1 MDNSFWAMNS
11 ENRYGN
17 TSVSEELMKLID
29 SIEQSKARI
38 KTRWDN
44 IETALDSITRVDSP
58 YNLDEMGWKAVY
70 MGRFPKSVSNSDT
83 TKNSSKKELSMTF
96 DELTGW

>member
-1 MDNSFWAMNS
+1 MKNTFWATS
-11 ENRYGN
+11 AWNRYGN
-17 TSVSEELMKLID
+17 TSASEALMKLID
-29 SIEQSKARI
+29 SIEQSKTRTQ
-38 KTRWDN
+38 TRWDY

-58 YNLDEMGWKAVY
+58 YDLDEMGWKAVY
-70 MGRFPKSVSNSDT
+70 MGRFPKSASNSDT